1 MIAKIIVKI
10 GNKSIEL
17 TIDEAR
23 ELYDNLDDMFGD
35 KNTMIPYP
43 FIPETPYPI
52 QPWHYYPPVPC

>member
-10 GNKSIEL
+10 GNKNIEL

-35 KNTMIPYP
+35 KNTITVYP
-43 FIPETPYPI
+43 FIPEPVYPI
-52 QPWHYYPPVPC
+52 QPWYTLTPTTC